1 MPLPNIP
8 INLSR
13 NKAYRF
19 IFGIDEL
26 ICFNLVELVDI
37 VKERKEYDWNDIQS
51 TTVHLKI

>member
-1 MPLPNIP
+1 MSLPNIP
-8 INLSR
+8 INISR

-51 TTVHLKI
+51 TAVHLKI